1 MAGRGGLGC
10 AGTGWTGPNRGSG
23 KPLVKTRDPSRCSD
37 FERHAQLSPLSFT
50 PRFASTMPPPSSH
63 TKGKKRA
70 ASPSRSSAASKKPKS
85 DVAAAGPQASF
96 TSALVSEEV
105 AFPRGGGSGLTP
117 LEYKEVLGEGRRE
130 ADQAVAAEGA
140 AAAAVR
146 RCS

>member
-1 MAGRGGLGC
+1 MR
-10 AGTGWTGPNRGSG
+10 S
-23 KPLVKTRDPSRCSD
+23 
-37 FERHAQLSPLSFT
+37 SPLSLT